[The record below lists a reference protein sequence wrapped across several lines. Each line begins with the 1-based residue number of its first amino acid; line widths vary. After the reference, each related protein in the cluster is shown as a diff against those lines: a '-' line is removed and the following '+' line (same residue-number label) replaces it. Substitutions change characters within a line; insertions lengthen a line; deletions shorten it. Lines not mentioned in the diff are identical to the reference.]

1 MEFMKS
7 LILENA
13 SGELSTYSPQSSPA
27 QHEPA
32 ITKSKSKPSFKTALS
47 KTATQLLHRKPTK
60 FTFFSALPK
69 ELQLH
74 IIKLALQIGK
84 VVVVNY
90 HPNGKGRGWWSDLHP
105 YLRVNRIFR
114 DETLRLRP
122 KSFAHFEKLKEGE
135 ETQES
140 EDKEGCEEEK
150 GEQDSKRTVKKP
162 RMIEP
167 PQIDF
172 DFRYDVLAVDV
183 TNLWPTLLHYN
194 IPDLHRLETLILC
207 WRYPYSYALPPL
219 CWSRYQL
226 PNLKSIA
233 LISGTS
239 FDHGRGRVVRGAKRY
254 LTAEGPFS
262 E

>member
-13 SGELSTYSPQSSPA
+13 SGELSTHSPQASPGR
-27 QHEPA
+27 HEPA

-47 KTATQLLHRKPTK
+47 PSSPHCQ
-60 FTFFSALPK
+60 K
-69 ELQLH
+69 ELQFH

-90 HPNGKGRGWWSDLHP
+90 HPGGKGRGWWSDLHP

-140 EDKEGCEEEK
+140 EDKEGCEGEK
-150 GEQDSKRTVKKP
+150 GGQGSKRTVKKP

-172 DFRYDVLAVDV
+172 DFSCDVLAVD
-183 TNLWPTLLHYN
+183 
-194 IPDLHRLETLILC
+194 
-207 WRYPYSYALPPL
+207 
-219 CWSRYQL
+219 L

-239 FDHGRGRVVRGAKRY
+239 FDHGRGRV
-254 LTAEGPFS
+254 GPFS
-262 E
+262 EEENYARPFGVKQIEVCKAWCPEAFVRWE